1 MIPPG
6 QNPEE
11 ENPSPNGTGTPNRFA
26 RHLRETVAPRITS
39 AAARA
44 RATMRGQSSDSHR
57 VPPKTR
63 ALQLTTAAAAAA
75 VLGSVIGQNTGEAP
89 EQTAAPAA
97 GAEQAAQVQPAA
109 HVQQAAAQPAAAQPA
124 GAQPAAAG
132 AKPAAIKVNPAAP
145 EPNQAATNHAAAQ
158 AKPAGPPPKDQLD
171 AWIKQAHQVL
181 QANGYPADKL
191 DAEDT
196 RTLIEN
202 ESGGDPK
209 IVNNWDSN
217 AQKGTPSKGLM
228 QTIDP
233 TFQSFALPG
242 HKDIYNPVDNIIAAS
257 RYSIND
263 YGSMSEVPGVA
274 SMQSGGSYQGY

>member
-11 ENPSPNGTGTPNRFA
+11 DKQAPNGAGTPNRLA
-26 RHLRETVAPRITS
+26 RHFRETVAPRIM
-39 AAARA
+39 AVVAWLRA
-44 RATMRGQSSDSHR
+44 KVRGQTRADAHHR
-57 VPPKTR
+57 VPPRTR
-63 ALQLTTAAAAAA
+63 SVQLVTAAAAAT
-75 VLGSVIGQNTGEAP
+75 VLGVVIGQSTGEAP

-97 GAEQAAQVQPAA
+97 PAEQTAEVQSAAHVEQAAPAA
-109 HVQQAAAQPAAAQPA
+109 ANQAAAASPAAA
-124 GAQPAAAG
+124 
-132 AKPAAIKVNPAAP
+132 N
-145 EPNQAATNHAAAQ
+145 Q

-171 AWIKQAHQVL
+171 AWIGQAHQVL

-191 DAEDT
+191 DREDT
-196 RTLIEN
+196 RTLIEK

-233 TFQSFALPG
+233 TFQAFALPG
-242 HKDIYNPVDNIIAAS
+242 HKDIFNPVDNIVAAS

-263 YGSMSEVPGVA
+263 YGSISDVPGVA